1 MIQNLSKIAN
11 TVKPETGLF
20 PVVKGEKGL
29 GVDTALH
36 VMHSLHLRWLQWL
49 IVMSTIGHTHTLI
62 FSSANFDS
70 RKEDFL
76 AKSLLEWNGKASQ
89 ELWIVSLMSLFI
101 ERWQIMLRL
110 LFSSVRK
117 LMSRCWIFFMLSQCL
132 YVCHNLCICIYA
144 GLVMSHHHPDQMYQ
158 RSQVFRIALCSQNVF
173 FLVIN
178 IRKCISF

>member
-62 FSSANFDS
+62 FSSANFNS

-76 AKSLLEWNGKASQ
+76 AKSVLEWNGKASQ
-89 ELWIVSLMSLFI
+89 KLWIASLMSLFI
-101 ERWQIMLRL
+101 ERWQIMSIL
-110 LFSSVRK
+110 LFSSVRN
-117 LMSRCWIFFMLSQCL
+117 LMSRCWISLCYLNVFMFATIFAFVFVFMLALSCL
-132 YVCHNLCICIYA
+132 IIILIKCTKGHKSLGSLFVLK
-144 GLVMSHHHPDQMYQ
+144 MYL
-158 RSQVFRIALCSQNVF
+158 SLSLI
-173 FLVIN
+173 
-178 IRKCISF
+178 